1 MSLTSL
7 RSTHGATLSHIR
19 GEKMIGPELYRVHM
33 KQAKLAKAERAY
45 WQKRR
50 KEEAERFY
58 EIVGRKPEGRIEEA
72 RKNDD

>member
-1 MSLTSL
+1 
-7 RSTHGATLSHIR
+7 
-19 GEKMIGPELYRVHM
+19 MIGPELYRVHM

-58 EIVGRKPEGRIEEA
+58 EIVGRKPEGR
-72 RKNDD
+72 KDDKEQH

>member
-1 MSLTSL
+1 
-7 RSTHGATLSHIR
+7 
-19 GEKMIGPELYRVHM
+19 MIGLELYRVHM

-58 EIVGRKPEGRIEEA
+58 EIVGRKPEGR
-72 RKNDD
+72 KDDQQRSH

>member
-1 MSLTSL
+1 M
-7 RSTHGATLSHIR
+7 HGATLSHIR

-50 KEEAERFY
+50 KEEAERYY
-58 EIVGRKPEGRIEEA
+58 EIVGRKPEGR
-72 RKNDD
+72 KDDTEQHRV

>member
-1 MSLTSL
+1 
-7 RSTHGATLSHIR
+7 
-19 GEKMIGPELYRVHM
+19 MIGPELYRVHM

-58 EIVGRKPEGRIEEA
+58 EIVGRKPEGR
-72 RKNDD
+72 KDDTEQHRV